1 MPKENQIPLIE
12 DARETPKWINEKYF
26 ESLLRKYKDDP
37 TIEVQSVQVTYALPK
52 GENYASVIYR
62 AQIVHRRKDQ
72 PVKTC
77 SYIIKGISETP
88 LAKQKL
94 GEYDVHRKEMDIYQL
109 VIPEFRRLMRSV
121 GDRAELYPN
130 PLCVDRIND
139 VIILNDV
146 TKKGYVMLDRT
157 QGLDATHA
165 KMSLKAM
172 AKLHASSLKLVEIY
186 PSIFDRY
193 TTGMWTRKTDAFH
206 EFFQSTYDSLT
217 EEIYTW
223 DPEWH
228 YYANKLRNLR
238 PHFIEQALS
247 VFDNDQEGDL
257 RVLVHGDLWINNL
270 MFKYDANGH
279 PSDVLLLDFQ
289 FCCYGSPA
297 IDLFYFFFSSTKDEI
312 RQNCFDEYMQYY
324 YCHLVEYAKRINC
337 TRQLPTLHQFQLQ
350 LLRKMFYSMYS
361 SIVALPIHLNQE
373 PDADFDALMAGD
385 ERARKFKKAIMT
397 NKKYHKIIKGLLPT
411 FDRKGLLDK
420 LD

>member
-350 LLRKMFYSMYS
+350 LLRKMFYCKSAFQSLYRT
-361 SIVALPIHLNQE
+361 VPI
-373 PDADFDALMAGD
+373 
-385 ERARKFKKAIMT
+385 KFPFQLCIQASWRSRYT
-397 NKKYHKIIKGLLPT
+397 
-411 FDRKGLLDK
+411 
-420 LD
+420 